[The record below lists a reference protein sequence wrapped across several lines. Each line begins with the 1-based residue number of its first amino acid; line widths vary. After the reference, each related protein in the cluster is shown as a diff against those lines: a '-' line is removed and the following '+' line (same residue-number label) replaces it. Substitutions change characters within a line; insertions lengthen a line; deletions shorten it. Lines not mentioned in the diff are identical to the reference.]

1 MIHWIHNN
9 NNNKN
14 KNIISP
20 IMEISEYGYS
30 LPIKVL
36 QTLRE
41 EGHADVMDYI
51 KTYKCSSNYANADDP
66 YLIAVDKKMK
76 SILNQVTL
84 VGHSGD
90 SFNFTFQM
98 VKAVLLGL
106 YTDQDLAQ
114 AKIDEDERRAAF
126 VYKQKQYAE
135 KYYKHE

>member
-1 MIHWIHNN
+1 
-9 NNNKN
+9 
-14 KNIISP
+14 
-20 IMEISEYGYS
+20 
-30 LPIKVL
+30 
-36 QTLRE
+36 
-41 EGHADVMDYI
+41 
-51 KTYKCSSNYANADDP
+51 
-66 YLIAVDKKMK
+66 
-76 SILNQVTL
+76 

>member
-1 MIHWIHNN
+1 M
-9 NNNKN
+9 K
-14 KNIISP
+14 
-20 IMEISEYGYS
+20 MEISNYGYS

-51 KTYKCSSNYANADDP
+51 KTYKNRQSYADNDADP
-66 YLIAVDKKMK
+66 YLTAVHKKMK
-76 SILNQVTL
+76 SILDQATP

-98 VKAVLLGL
+98 VKAVLIGV

-126 VYKQKQYAE
+126 IQRQKQYLE
-135 KYYKHE
+135 